1 MAVKWI
7 VIISIA
13 LTVCGLLGFSSV
25 NQYWQLLV
33 WAIPYG
39 LGAGSIEISWHLLY
53 SKLIGIRVT
62 YGLQYF
68 KDLSYSFASF
78 GSLIFGGLMLGR
90 LIADFI
96 SHRLSDRKL
105 IRIGLITEAIGI
117 LLVLIPLSQY
127 YLAVIGFL
135 IIGTGMGPIYPAIQH
150 MAPANFG
157 KKFAAAVIGLQMA
170 SAYIGSTFMP
180 MIFGFIQQK
189 TGIWIMPY
197 YLAFFALLNFIFL
210 ETGIS

>member
-1 MAVKWI
+1 MW
-7 VIISIA
+7 
-13 LTVCGLLGFSSV
+13 
-25 NQYWQLLV
+25 
-33 WAIPYG
+33 
-39 LGAGSIEISWHLLY
+39 
-53 SKLIGIRVT
+53 VT

-78 GSLIFGGLMLGR
+78 GSLIFSGLMLGR
-90 LIADFI
+90 LIAGFI

-117 LLVLIPLSQY
+117 LLVLIPSSQY

-189 TGIWIMPY
+189 TGIGIMPY

-210 ETGIS
+210 ELAYRRIAVHKNK

>member
-1 MAVKWI
+1 M
-7 VIISIA
+7 
-13 LTVCGLLGFSSV
+13 
-25 NQYWQLLV
+25 
-33 WAIPYG
+33 
-39 LGAGSIEISWHLLY
+39 
-53 SKLIGIRVT
+53 RVT

-78 GSLIFGGLMLGR
+78 GSLIFGGLMLER
-90 LIADFI
+90 LIVGFI

-117 LLVLIPLSQY
+117 LLVLIPSSQY

-189 TGIWIMPY
+189 TGI
-197 YLAFFALLNFIFL
+197 
-210 ETGIS
+210 

>member
-1 MAVKWI
+1 M
-7 VIISIA
+7 
-13 LTVCGLLGFSSV
+13 
-25 NQYWQLLV
+25 
-33 WAIPYG
+33 
-39 LGAGSIEISWHLLY
+39 
-53 SKLIGIRVT
+53 RVT

-78 GSLIFGGLMLGR
+78 GSLIFDSLMLGR

-117 LLVLIPLSQY
+117 LLVLISSSQY

-135 IIGTGMGPIYPAIQH
+135 IIGTDMGPIYPAIQH
-150 MAPANFG
+150 MAPANFD
-157 KKFAAAVIGLQMA
+157 KKFVAAVIGLQMA

-189 TGIWIMPY
+189 K
-197 YLAFFALLNFIFL
+197 AFGLCHI
-210 ETGIS
+210 T